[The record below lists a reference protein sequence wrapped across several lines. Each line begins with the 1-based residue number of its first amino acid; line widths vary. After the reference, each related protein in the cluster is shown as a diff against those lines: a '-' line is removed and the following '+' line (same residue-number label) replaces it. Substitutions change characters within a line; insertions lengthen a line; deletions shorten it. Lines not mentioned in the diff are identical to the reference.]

1 MLALYVVGVQ
11 AILKRSHALMIVY
24 RANSVHTRDKAAY
37 TPRAK
42 ARGTTQPLVEF
53 RCFILERTLMTLSP
67 YLREGELA
75 QIEDGSWPAAPE
87 EVEEA
92 ARFLHLVLA
101 DAAVALPPAV
111 VLDVG
116 KIRDKGWAIIEAN
129 AAWGSGIYGC
139 SPVQVLRT
147 LQRATLKDKAVTP
160 ADRPWVRPLPDV
172 QR

>member
-1 MLALYVVGVQ
+1 M
-11 AILKRSHALMIVY
+11 
-24 RANSVHTRDKAAY
+24 
-37 TPRAK
+37 P
-42 ARGTTQPLVEF
+42 GTTPVLLAEPVYWEVEF
-53 RCFILERTLMTLSP
+53 RCFVLERALMTLSP

-87 EVEEA
+87 EMEEA
-92 ARFLHLVLA
+92 ARLLHLVLA
-101 DAAVALPPAV
+101 DVSVPLPPAV

-116 KIRDKGWAIIEAN
+116 KIKDKGWAIIEAN

-139 SPVQVLRT
+139 SPVPVLTT
-147 LQRATLKDKAVTP
+147 LRRATLKDKAVTP